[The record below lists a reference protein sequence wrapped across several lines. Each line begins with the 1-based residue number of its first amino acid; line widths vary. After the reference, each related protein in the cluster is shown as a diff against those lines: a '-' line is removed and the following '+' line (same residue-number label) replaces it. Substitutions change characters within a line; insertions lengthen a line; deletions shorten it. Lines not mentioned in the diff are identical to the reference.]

1 MAGIETEISVNY
13 FAPISLTKKAMP
25 LLKKSEDPVVV
36 IISSGLAYI
45 PLSLIGTYC
54 ASKAAIHFVA
64 MSLRHQLASEKIRV
78 VEVLPPV
85 VDTDLSKNTT
95 MTKMPPDTFARIFL
109 KKLEAGKNVMNIG
122 QTGLL
127 EKFSRLFPGMAFR
140 MLNKR

>member
-1 MAGIETEISVNY
+1 
-13 FAPISLTKKAMP
+13 
-25 LLKKSEDPVVV
+25 
-36 IISSGLAYI
+36 
-45 PLSLIGTYC
+45 
-54 ASKAAIHFVA
+54 
-64 MSLRHQLASEKIRV
+64 
-78 VEVLPPV
+78 
-85 VDTDLSKNTT
+85 